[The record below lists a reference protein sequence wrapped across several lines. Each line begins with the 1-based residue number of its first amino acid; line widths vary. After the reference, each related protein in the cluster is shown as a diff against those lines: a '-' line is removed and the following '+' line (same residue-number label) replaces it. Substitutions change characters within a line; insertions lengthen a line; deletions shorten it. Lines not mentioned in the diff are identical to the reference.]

1 MKKFISVFLCV
12 IVFAGNIIFTPYLS
26 VVYGADAVVG
36 IVKNISLD
44 YVVNFF
50 KSLYSVGY
58 GIAANGSGDSGAVSS
73 SLDSI
78 WGENSSVNKWI
89 QTKLFPFM
97 DANGNVDLTKPD
109 CPITY
114 DNEKQLVNFNPTFTK
129 ELGEQV
135 QDKVHA
141 LDGYYLFEPANSSLS
156 ASIPIIKNNFS
167 DIYKNNEKKL
177 SFIQSDSF
185 NKELESFYKE
195 GSTACVFTCF
205 HNSDDSYWSRFI
217 YYITDYDAGFDYNNY
232 LYLSG
237 GSLNL
242 YRADSNRSETFT
254 SRYFNVSDFLYIGN
268 EVGIKYTEMFDC
280 IKNSMDYAIGSP
292 FRIFYSLQDLKNF
305 LNKGKQRTYAPKL
318 PSTTISIPIK
328 YINNTT
334 ELPDLSFNLDSL
346 IGKAE
351 MDIQAGLDA
360 QLKLYLDKLAEVN
373 INPDK
378 PVSPTPTPDGGF
390 TDGTT
395 PTPKPDFGDDSNPTD
410 TNDWLKK
417 IYEWLQSFGDTH
429 SKFEKTITDYIEAND
444 GKLDQ
449 IIEAINA
456 LSDGKTEDEKNG
468 CKYDFTA
475 LSDFMTK
482 LWNESDKKFDK
493 MVELLEENNK
503 YQKKLVN
510 SLNEIKAILVTQTI
524 MDVFQDRSQQTAE
537 KAKDKFPTSLP
548 WDIALVVNAMSA
560 EPEKPQFDLP
570 IQIKSLNINEEIH
583 VDLATGE
590 WEKLAKTCRYLLSI
604 LFILL
609 LVQLSRKLFSNG
621 GND

>member
-1 MKKFISVFLCV
+1 MKKLFCILLSCILVFNSVSLVYADADSTARSSFNPYEQFKKNHPDWFDSNGNYIPSGNSCLSTIIAPALIRAGETSGE
-12 IVFAGNIIFTPYLS
+12 IVSSLADS
-26 VVYGADAVVG
+26 VVDIIKSFNNSNGDVSVSYDDKGVPVTAE
-36 IVKNISLD
+36 N
-44 YVVNFF
+44 YNENNFY
-50 KSLYSVGY
+50 LTY
-58 GIAANGSGDSGAVSS
+58 N
-73 SLDSI
+73 
-78 WGENSSVNKWI
+78 NK
-89 QTKLFPFM
+89 FC
-97 DANGNVDLTKPD
+97 N
-109 CPITY
+109 Y
-114 DNEKQLVNFNPTFTK
+114 FN
-129 ELGEQV
+129 Q
-135 QDKVHA
+135 QMQNKVHA
-141 LDGYYLFEPANSSLS
+141 LDGYYLYEPDYSYTFDNFCYVWNNLMGYKKD
-156 ASIPIIKNNFS
+156 IKNYDTETLKECISAFNMFS
-167 DIYKNNEKKL
+167 GCFLYKPKNPSNRNYYFPEDVYFYLSGSYVTCSDGSSKVPKIHRTDFPYHVFEYSEIELDSRNYVSDLPSYLFTFDNNNAANEWCFL
-177 SFIQSDSF
+177 SKTPI
-185 NKELESFYKE
+185 KIFYSKQ
-195 GSTACVFTCF
+195 
-205 HNSDDSYWSRFI
+205 DL
-217 YYITDYDAGFDYNNY
+217 NNY
-232 LYLSG
+232 L
-237 GSLNL
+237 
-242 YRADSNRSETFT
+242 
-254 SRYFNVSDFLYIGN
+254 
-268 EVGIKYTEMFDC
+268 
-280 IKNSMDYAIGSP
+280 
-292 FRIFYSLQDLKNF
+292 
-305 LNKGKQRTYAPKL
+305 NKGRTYAPQL

-334 ELPDLSFNLDSL
+334 NLPDLSFNLDSL

-351 MDIQAGLDA
+351 ADIQAGLDA
-360 QLKLYLDKLAEVN
+360 QLKLYLDKLADIN

-378 PVSPTPTPDGGF
+378 PINPTPTPDGGF
-390 TDGTT
+390 TDGVT
-395 PTPKPDFGDDSNPTD
+395 PTPKPDFGDDSNPTN

-456 LSDGKTEDEKNG
+456 LSGGKTEDEKNG

-560 EPEKPQFDLP
+560 EPEKPQFNLP

-583 VDLATGE
+583 VDLASGE

-609 LVQLSRKLFSNG
+609 MIQLSRKLFSNG
-621 GND
+621 GDD

>member
-1 MKKFISVFLCV
+1 MLSALLLC
-12 IVFAGNIIFTPYLS
+12 NTT
-26 VVYGADAVVG
+26 VVYADDLHGGSSGSIDVTPTITIPPPAIDPHALDELIFRLVRPDIAGVADNLQTWWDKWFG
-36 IVKNISLD
+36 DRWKTDADRQKDYSISSD
-44 YVVNFF
+44 
-50 KSLYSVGY
+50 
-58 GIAANGSGDSGAVSS
+58 GSTVH
-73 SLDSI
+73 LH
-78 WGENSSVNKWI
+78 K
-89 QTKLFPFM
+89 QF
-97 DANGNVDLTKPD
+97 VDDL
-109 CPITY
+109 
-114 DNEKQLVNFNPTFTK
+114 NQA
-129 ELGEQV
+129 V

-141 LDGYYLFEPANSSLS
+141 LNGYYLFEPANSDLS
-156 ASIPIIKNNFS
+156 SSYPVIKSNYL
-167 DIYKNNEKKL
+167 DIYKNKSTHNYVN
-177 SFIQSDSF
+177 SDSF
-185 NKELESFYKE
+185 LTDFKAYSVPRADFIFVPFYHPD
-195 GSTACVFTCF
+195 GSLASNYAHYLGSHLT
-205 HNSDDSYWSRFI
+205 
-217 YYITDYDAGFDYNNY
+217 GFDSQYYMFLVNGDSLWVYDSVTERTNY
-232 LYLSG
+232 IGFKYFSVTGSNKIDWESRSLSG
-237 GSLNL
+237 VDL
-242 YRADSNRSETFT
+242 D
-254 SRYFNVSDFLYIGN
+254 YI
-268 EVGIKYTEMFDC
+268 KA
-280 IKNSMDYAIGSP
+280 SMKSCYGAP
-292 FRIFYSLQDLKNF
+292 FRIFYSEQDLKNF
-305 LNKGKQRTYAPKL
+305 LNNGKQRIYAPKL

-328 YINNTT
+328 YINNSVS
-334 ELPDLSFNLDSL
+334 LPD
-346 IGKAE
+346 IT
-351 MDIQAGLDA
+351 
-360 QLKLYLDKLAEVN
+360 YN
-373 INPDK
+373 INTTNKTEVEIQNEYNTTLNNYLNDLNNFTDG
-378 PVSPTPTPDGGF
+378 SEATPTPTPDGGF

-395 PTPKPDFGDDSNPTD
+395 PTPKPDFGDGSDLAD

-560 EPEKPQFDLP
+560 EPEKPQFNLP

-583 VDLATGE
+583 VDLASGE

-609 LVQLSRKLFSNG
+609 MIQLSRKLFSNG
-621 GND
+621 GDD

>member
-1 MKKFISVFLCV
+1 MKKFLCV
-12 IVFAGNIIFTPYLS
+12 ILCTIIFTINVVFVPYTTP
-26 VVYGADAVVG
+26 VYAASDVAGD
-36 IVKNISLD
+36 IVKSIGFD
-44 YVVNFF
+44 TIMKFV
-50 KSLYSVGY
+50 KTIYSVGY
-58 GIAANGSGDSGAVSS
+58 NIATNGSGDGSAASS

-78 WGENSSVNKWI
+78 WGTDSVINDWL

-97 DANGNVDLTKPD
+97 DANKNIDLTKKD

-114 DNEKQLVNFNPTFTK
+114 DKEKQLVNFNPTFTK

-135 QDKVHA
+135 QNQIHA
-141 LDGYYLFEPANSSLS
+141 MDGYYIIEPLNRNSPSAIAEHYYLKADSDAYKFIVNAYNSATLVTTCNEYLWGNQSIYYQDFYFYLLYQSNRYYIKSYDPDTGGESTIKYSEPDKGVRLCLNDGRPYFDKTNFNPYLYYDYYNSSSLDAVLS
-156 ASIPIIKNNFS
+156 YIPQYCWGRPF
-167 DIYKNNEKKL
+167 KL
-177 SFIQSDSF
+177 
-185 NKELESFYKE
+185 
-195 GSTACVFTCF
+195 
-205 HNSDDSYWSRFI
+205 
-217 YYITDYDAGFDYNNY
+217 
-232 LYLSG
+232 
-237 GSLNL
+237 
-242 YRADSNRSETFT
+242 
-254 SRYFNVSDFLYIGN
+254 
-268 EVGIKYTEMFDC
+268 
-280 IKNSMDYAIGSP
+280 
-292 FRIFYSLQDLKNF
+292 FYSKQALLNYI
-305 LNKGKQRTYAPKL
+305 NKGRTYAPQL

-334 ELPDLSFNLDSL
+334 NLPDLSFNLDSL

-351 MDIQAGLDA
+351 ADIQAGLDA
-360 QLKLYLDKLAEVN
+360 QLKIYLDKLAEVN

-378 PVSPTPTPDGGF
+378 PVNPTPTPDGGF

-395 PTPKPDFGDDSNPTD
+395 PTPKPDFGDGSDLTD

-456 LSDGKTEDEKNG
+456 LSGGKTEDEKNG
-468 CKYDFTA
+468 CKYDFAA

-560 EPEKPQFDLP
+560 EPEKPQFNLP

-583 VDLATGE
+583 VDLASGE

-621 GND
+621 GDN

>member
-1 MKKFISVFLCV
+1 MKRGVTLKKIISISLTFFILVQSSFFC
-12 IVFAGNIIFTPYLS
+12 FYSTP
-26 VVYGADAVVG
+26 VYGGLLDVDPDLLEDMANNPEKYEPATMKLTEFLLRTITGGQALDKFFG
-36 IVKNISLD
+36 TSSQELISNIKALFSKEGNCKTDGNNYYLTQNF
-44 YVVNFF
+44 VN
-50 KSLYSVGY
+50 
-58 GIAANGSGDSGAVSS
+58 
-73 SLDSI
+73 
-78 WGENSSVNKWI
+78 E
-89 QTKLFPFM
+89 
-97 DANGNVDLTKPD
+97 
-109 CPITY
+109 
-114 DNEKQLVNFNPTFTK
+114 FNTA
-129 ELGEQV
+129 L

-141 LDGYYLFEPANSSLS
+141 LDGYYLVEPEYSYELNTLNANTGNRINNYDSSS
-156 ASIPIIKNNFS
+156 YEYVVEN
-167 DIYKNNEKKL
+167 
-177 SFIQSDSF
+177 F
-185 NKELESFYKE
+185 NKYTNCYHWYTT
-195 GSTACVFTCF
+195 G
-205 HNSDDSYWSRFI
+205 NDSC
-217 YYITDYDAGFDYNNY
+217 YNVLFFNANY
-232 LYLSG
+232 LYMGESEIMQTEE
-237 GSLNL
+237 SLT
-242 YRADSNRSETFT
+242 YSKSIC
-254 SRYFNVSDFLYIGN
+254 YV
-268 EVGIKYTEMFDC
+268 M
-280 IKNSMDYAIGSP
+280 AIGSSSASKSSYI
-292 FRIFYSLQDLKNF
+292 RSLSLNDLKNKRYLKYGSPF
-305 LNKGKQRTYAPKL
+305 KVFYSKEDLKRYLNNGKQRIYAPKL

-328 YINNTT
+328 YINNSVS
-334 ELPDLSFNLDSL
+334 LPD
-346 IGKAE
+346 IT
-351 MDIQAGLDA
+351 
-360 QLKLYLDKLAEVN
+360 YN
-373 INPDK
+373 INTTNKTEVEIQNEYNTTLNNYLNDLNK
-378 PVSPTPTPDGGF
+378 FSDGGSGNTPTPTPSGGGSGDF
-390 TDGTT
+390 GDSTT
-395 PTPKPDFGDDSNPTD
+395 PTPKPDFGDGSDLTD

-429 SKFEKTITDYIEAND
+429 SKFEKTITDYIEANN

-560 EPEKPQFDLP
+560 EPEKPQFNLP

-583 VDLATGE
+583 VDLASGE

>member
-1 MKKFISVFLCV
+1 MKRFLCIMLSALLFCNTTV
-12 IVFAGNIIFTPYLS
+12 VCADDLHGGSSGSIDVTPTPIVLPDNSAGM
-26 VVYGADAVVG
+26 
-36 IVKNISLD
+36 ISELMVRLIRPD
-44 YVVNFF
+44 V
-50 KSLYSVGY
+50 
-58 GIAANGSGDSGAVSS
+58 AGAV
-73 SLDSI
+73 DTFQT
-78 WGENSSVNKWI
+78 WWDKWI
-89 QTKLFPFM
+89 GERWKTNADMLNDVSLSSDGSTVHLHKQF
-97 DANGNVDLTKPD
+97 VDD
-109 CPITY
+109 
-114 DNEKQLVNFNPTFTK
+114 VN
-129 ELGEQV
+129 QAV

-141 LDGYYLFEPANSSLS
+141 LDGFYLLEPANT
-156 ASIPIIKNNFS
+156 F
-167 DIYKNNEKKL
+167 DYKKDWADKM
-177 SFIQSDSF
+177 
-185 NKELESFYKE
+185 
-195 GSTACVFTCF
+195 TAKDLAAYNQLDKVFTL
-205 HNSDDSYWSRFI
+205 
-217 YYITDYDAGFDYNNY
+217 YYSSFEIEFLSSCDY
-232 LYLSG
+232 LYLDGTDSFSLYRYDDSLKKFKQEQFRCFSFSRSTPYVTTDHLITTG
-237 GSLNL
+237 VSLNTVL
-242 YRADSNRSETFT
+242 NWFNSTVIPRS
-254 SRYFNVSDFLYIGN
+254 YGVPLK
-268 EVGIKYTEMFDC
+268 V
-280 IKNSMDYAIGSP
+280 
-292 FRIFYSLQDLKNF
+292 FYSKSALQKYLDNDK
-305 LNKGKQRTYAPKL
+305 KRTYAPQL

-328 YINNTT
+328 YINNSVS
-334 ELPDLSFNLDSL
+334 LPDITYN
-346 IGKAE
+346 INTTNKTE
-351 MDIQAGLDA
+351 VEIQNEYNTTLNN
-360 QLKLYLDKLAEVN
+360 YLDDLNKFSDGGSGN
-373 INPDK
+373 N
-378 PVSPTPTPDGGF
+378 PTPTPSGGGSGDF
-390 TDGTT
+390 GDGTT
-395 PTPKPDFGDDSNPTD
+395 PTPKPDFGDGSDLTD

-560 EPEKPQFDLP
+560 EPEKPQFNLP

-583 VDLATGE
+583 VDLASGE

-609 LVQLSRKLFSNG
+609 MIQLSRKLFSNG
-621 GND
+621 GDD

>member
-1 MKKFISVFLCV
+1 MLTFFILVQSFFFCFYS
-12 IVFAGNIIFTPYLS
+12 IPA
-26 VVYGADAVVG
+26 YGAP
-36 IVKNISLD
+36 LD
-44 YVVNFF
+44 
-50 KSLYSVGY
+50 
-58 GIAANGSGDSGAVSS
+58 
-73 SLDSI
+73 
-78 WGENSSVNKWI
+78 
-89 QTKLFPFM
+89 
-97 DANGNVDLTKPD
+97 VDLDLLEDMASNPEKYEPASMKLTEFLTRTVTGGQALDKFFGTSSQELLSNIKALFLKEGNCKTD
-109 CPITY
+109 GNNYYLTQNFT
-114 DNEKQLVNFNPTFTK
+114 NEFN
-129 ELGEQV
+129 QAV

-141 LDGYYLFEPANSSLS
+141 LDGYYLIEPSYEYSLDNIIQFSRLTQKRYDSYKDSEKKKISDNLPLYNIAIIGKGSYDMAVLKSSNFYYIDSNGFIQEYDSTDKIFKSSGLSYFTFYDSECAIPYDTRRLGFSYSNLFGYS
-156 ASIPIIKNNFS
+156 ASFIPIGMMF
-167 DIYKNNEKKL
+167 KL
-177 SFIQSDSF
+177 
-185 NKELESFYKE
+185 
-195 GSTACVFTCF
+195 
-205 HNSDDSYWSRFI
+205 
-217 YYITDYDAGFDYNNY
+217 
-232 LYLSG
+232 
-237 GSLNL
+237 
-242 YRADSNRSETFT
+242 
-254 SRYFNVSDFLYIGN
+254 
-268 EVGIKYTEMFDC
+268 
-280 IKNSMDYAIGSP
+280 
-292 FRIFYSLQDLKNF
+292 FYSKQDLENF
-305 LNKGKQRTYAPKL
+305 LNNGKQRTYVPQL

-328 YINNTT
+328 YINNSVS
-334 ELPDLSFNLDSL
+334 LPD
-346 IGKAE
+346 IT
-351 MDIQAGLDA
+351 
-360 QLKLYLDKLAEVN
+360 YN
-373 INPDK
+373 INTTNKTEVEIQNEYNTTLNNYLNDLNNFTDG
-378 PVSPTPTPDGGF
+378 SEATPTPKPDGGF
-390 TDGTT
+390 TDGAT

-456 LSDGKTEDEKNG
+456 LSGGKTEDEKNG

-560 EPEKPQFDLP
+560 EPEKPQFNLP

-583 VDLATGE
+583 VDLASGE

-609 LVQLSRKLFSNG
+609 MIQLSLKLFSNG
-621 GND
+621 GDD

>member
-1 MKKFISVFLCV
+1 MLVFNTTVVYADIHGGSGGSLDDPTKLYPALFDENGNFKPPAGQELFNHMIVGDKTGSALAPILSTLSSFLDGYDNSNGRGISVETNS
-12 IVFAGNIIFTPYLS
+12 G
-26 VVYGADAVVG
+26 
-36 IVKNISLD
+36 
-44 YVVNFF
+44 
-50 KSLYSVGY
+50 
-58 GIAANGSGDSGAVSS
+58 GSTVHFHGS
-73 SLDSI
+73 
-78 WGENSSVNKWI
+78 
-89 QTKLFPFM
+89 F
-97 DANGNVDLTKPD
+97 VD
-109 CPITY
+109 
-114 DNEKQLVNFNPTFTK
+114 
-129 ELGEQV
+129 ELNTAL

-141 LDGYYLFEPANSSLS
+141 MDGFYLIEPASQQSPEYRRTQYKMSDSQYSAFLNIIGNYTALVGNGAGCDVVDSDHIPFFYEYREGSYYSCWIKFYSVKDKNSDWGHYAYWNLNYDGKYSFETSS
-156 ASIPIIKNNFS
+156 ASPFLGVPSGYNKSLTALATYVKTQIPALS
-167 DIYKNNEKKL
+167 YGQPYK
-177 SFIQSDSF
+177 
-185 NKELESFYKE
+185 
-195 GSTACVFTCF
+195 
-205 HNSDDSYWSRFI
+205 
-217 YYITDYDAGFDYNNY
+217 
-232 LYLSG
+232 
-237 GSLNL
+237 
-242 YRADSNRSETFT
+242 
-254 SRYFNVSDFLYIGN
+254 
-268 EVGIKYTEMFDC
+268 
-280 IKNSMDYAIGSP
+280 
-292 FRIFYSLQDLKNF
+292 IFYSETAV
-305 LNKGKQRTYAPKL
+305 LNYLNQGRTYVPKL
-318 PSTTISIPIK
+318 PSGGFKINIK
-328 YINNTT
+328 YINNTAS
-334 ELPDLSFNLDSL
+334 LPDITYNITTENKTETEIQNQYDTTINNYINNLNDFSD
-346 IGKAE
+346 G
-351 MDIQAGLDA
+351 GGGTT
-360 QLKLYLDKLAEVN
+360 N
-373 INPDK
+373 
-378 PVSPTPTPDGGF
+378 PTPTPSGGGSGGDF
-390 TDGTT
+390 GDGTT
-395 PTPKPDFGDDSNPTD
+395 PTPKPDFSDGSLTD

-417 IYEWLQSFGDTH
+417 IYEWLQSFGDIH

-590 WEKLAKTCRYLLSI
+590 WEKLVKTCRYLLSI

>member
-1 MKKFISVFLCV
+1 MFNTTIVYADEHGGSSGVIPTPTPPYYISPDKLDEYGRLKPPALLTFLDK
-12 IVFAGNIIFTPYLS
+12 IMTAAFAGEASTELGSLLYSFL
-26 VVYGADAVVG
+26 
-36 IVKNISLD
+36 LD
-44 YVVNFF
+44 YDNSDNSISIDEGGSTVHLHERFVN
-50 KSLYSVGY
+50 
-58 GIAANGSGDSGAVSS
+58 
-73 SLDSI
+73 
-78 WGENSSVNKWI
+78 
-89 QTKLFPFM
+89 
-97 DANGNVDLTKPD
+97 
-109 CPITY
+109 
-114 DNEKQLVNFNPTFTK
+114 
-129 ELGEQV
+129 ELNQAV

-141 LDGYYLFEPANSSLS
+141 LDGYYLIEPDGEKTDILKYLYRRNEITDSELNKFSEICSSYDTFHIGVSSLEYFS
-156 ASIPIIKNNFS
+156 QPHNTQVSVFKNDIDYLYIDKDNNGNAVIYDYDKQVSSVPFFNVFASYKVPTFEMSKNRVS
-167 DIYKNNEKKL
+167 TGL
-177 SFIQSDSF
+177 A
-185 NKELESFYKE
+185 SFYYQHK
-195 GSTACVFTCF
+195 
-205 HNSDDSYWSRFI
+205 
-217 YYITDYDAGFDYNNY
+217 
-232 LYLSG
+232 
-237 GSLNL
+237 
-242 YRADSNRSETFT
+242 
-254 SRYFNVSDFLYIGN
+254 
-268 EVGIKYTEMFDC
+268 GIVL
-280 IKNSMDYAIGSP
+280 GSP
-292 FRIFYSLQDLKNF
+292 YKIFYSKQDVERY
-305 LNKGKQRTYAPKL
+305 LNNGKQRTYAPQL

-328 YINNTT
+328 YINNSVS
-334 ELPDLSFNLDSL
+334 LPD
-346 IGKAE
+346 IT
-351 MDIQAGLDA
+351 
-360 QLKLYLDKLAEVN
+360 YN
-373 INPDK
+373 INTTNKTEVEIQNEYNTTLNNYLNDLNNFTDG
-378 PVSPTPTPDGGF
+378 SEATPTPTPDGGF

-395 PTPKPDFGDDSNPTD
+395 PTPKPDFGDGSDLTD

>member
-1 MKKFISVFLCV
+1 MKKFLSVILCT
-12 IVFAGNIIFTPYLS
+12 IIFAINVVFVPYTTPVYATGFVGGVIKDIAYND
-26 VVYGADAVVG
+26 VV
-36 IVKNISLD
+36 KFFQSL
-44 YVVNFF
+44 F
-50 KSLYSVGY
+50 SVGY
-58 GIAANGSGDSGAVSS
+58 NCFTGDHDGDSPNSPSS
-73 SLDSI
+73 TTLDSI
-78 WGENSSVNKWI
+78 WGENSAINKWM

-135 QDKVHA
+135 QDHVHYLNGYTLYTPAHTLAEFPWDKFPKYSDSVKQKIMKDSFERDRVLFSKVVTSICSISPDDEIYYATGVNHSIKPLFVRSSSSTKWETYILKDNGELA
-141 LDGYYLFEPANSSLS
+141 EPDVSGWNPYYVSFIEPDGNIYHRANSAECGPQNVVPYSMEY
-156 ASIPIIKNNFS
+156 AYGNNPIRC
-167 DIYKNNEKKL
+167 
-177 SFIQSDSF
+177 
-185 NKELESFYKE
+185 FY
-195 GSTACVFTCF
+195 
-205 HNSDDSYWSRFI
+205 
-217 YYITDYDAGFDYNNY
+217 
-232 LYLSG
+232 
-237 GSLNL
+237 
-242 YRADSNRSETFT
+242 TF
-254 SRYFNVSDFLYIGN
+254 
-268 EVGIKYTEMFDC
+268 
-280 IKNSMDYAIGSP
+280 
-292 FRIFYSLQDLKNF
+292 QDLKNF
-305 LNKGKQRTYAPKL
+305 VSKGRTYVPQL

-351 MDIQAGLDA
+351 ADIQAGLDA
-360 QLKLYLDKLAEVN
+360 QLKLYLDKLADVN
-373 INPDK
+373 IKPDK
-378 PVSPTPTPDGGF
+378 PINPTPTPDGGF

-395 PTPKPDFGDDSNPTD
+395 PTPKPDFGDGSDLTD

-456 LSDGKTEDEKNG
+456 LSGGKTEDEKNG

-560 EPEKPQFDLP
+560 EPEKPQFNLP

-583 VDLATGE
+583 VDLASGE

-609 LVQLSRKLFSNG
+609 IIQLSRKLFSNG
-621 GND
+621 GDD